1 MSELGKTIFAFICV
15 TVFGVGVTGTGT
27 ELTTAATGNQTEPLT
42 ITRPQQLVEIIRV
55 ADNTAPEQP
64 GLPYDEP
71 AAEVFQTTTTSTIP
85 VAPGFADA
93 RCPDMWDIAIDVG
106 WPVEWLPKF
115 DRIVMAE
122 SGCQTDVISRTKDY
136 GYAQINWSAHGS
148 RLTSKGITKD
158 MLLDPRVNLTEALW
172 IANYAHEHYGCWS
185 QPWYMSGDWC

>member
-93 RCPDMWDIAIDVG
+93 PCPDMSDIAIDVG
-106 WPVEWLPKF
+106 GDPKTIARAQQSLA
-115 DRIVMAE
+115 DAA
-122 SGCQTDVISRTKDY
+122 
-136 GYAQINWSAHGS
+136 GYAATGRFDKAVLEYKQAWTNAV
-148 RLTSKGITKD
+148 K
-158 MLLDPRVNLTEALW
+158 ALR
-172 IANYAHEHYGCWS
+172 
-185 QPWYMSGDWC
+185 